1 MQLRLRPKSS
11 GTFSS
16 GKSSKYIIKIISLIV
31 VIVVVIF
38 FLDQLEIP
46 APKKFIKQEISN
58 DKLIK
63 LK

>member
-11 GTFSS
+11 NSFSL
-16 GKSSKYIIKIISLIV
+16 GKYAVRAVLLIA
-31 VIVVVIF
+31 VIF
-38 FLDQLEIP
+38 TILFFLNQLNIP
-46 APKKFIKQEISN
+46 APKKMIKQEISN